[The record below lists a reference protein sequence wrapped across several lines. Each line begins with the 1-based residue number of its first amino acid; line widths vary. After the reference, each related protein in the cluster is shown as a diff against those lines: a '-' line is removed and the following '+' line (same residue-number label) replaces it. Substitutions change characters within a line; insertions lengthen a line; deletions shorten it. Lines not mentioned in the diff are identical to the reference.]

1 MAVPK
6 HIALI
11 PDGNRRWAE
20 AKGLKPWEGH
30 RVGIERFKEFLD
42 WCYDSGA
49 EEVTAFS
56 LSKENLGKRRS
67 VEMDFLFGLYET
79 NLLEMLK
86 SPKIIDRQVRV
97 GFAGD
102 LSPFP
107 KRIRQLMAE
116 IESKTKKFKKRKL
129 TLCLNYSGRE
139 EILRAAEGLAK
150 SKKKA
155 TEKNFE
161 GFLQVQSSPD
171 LLIRTA
177 EKRISNFLLWQC
189 AYSEVYFSPKL
200 FPDFAKEDFDEA
212 LEQYAKTERRY
223 GR

>member
-20 AKGLKPWEGH
+20 ARGKDPWEGH
-30 RVGIERFKEFLD
+30 RIGIERFKEFLD

-79 NLLEMLK
+79 NLREMLK
-86 SPKIIDRQVRV
+86 SPQVIDRQVRV
-97 GFAGD
+97 RFVGD

-107 KRIRQLMAE
+107 KRIRRLMTD
-116 IESKTKKFKKRKL
+116 IESKTKKFKKRRL
-129 TLCLNYSGRE
+129 NLCLNYSGRE
-139 EILRAAEGLAK
+139 EITQAAEGLAK

-161 GFLQVQSSPD
+161 GFLQVRSSPD

-189 AYSEVYFSPKL
+189 AYSEVYFSSKL
-200 FPDFAKEDFDEA
+200 FPDFTKEDFDEA

>member
-107 KRIRQLMAE
+107 KRIKQLMAE
-116 IESKTKKFKKRKL
+116 IESKTKKFKKRRL

-177 EKRISNFLLWQC
+177 ERRISNFLLWQC

-200 FPDFAKEDFDEA
+200 FPDFAKEDFEGA
-212 LEQYAKTERRY
+212 LGQYAKTERRY